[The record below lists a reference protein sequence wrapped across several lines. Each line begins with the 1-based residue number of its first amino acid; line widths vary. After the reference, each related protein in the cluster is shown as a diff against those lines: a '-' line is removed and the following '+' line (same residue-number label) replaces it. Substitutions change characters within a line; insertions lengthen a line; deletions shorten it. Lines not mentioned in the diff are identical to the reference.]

1 MFMISGGEKKERES
15 ASIKNANMFKYL
27 GTIHLHF
34 PYENSLSNILI
45 FSYSHLLIQKWT
57 RTN

>member
-45 FSYSHLLIQKWT
+45 FSYSHLLIQK
-57 RTN
+57 